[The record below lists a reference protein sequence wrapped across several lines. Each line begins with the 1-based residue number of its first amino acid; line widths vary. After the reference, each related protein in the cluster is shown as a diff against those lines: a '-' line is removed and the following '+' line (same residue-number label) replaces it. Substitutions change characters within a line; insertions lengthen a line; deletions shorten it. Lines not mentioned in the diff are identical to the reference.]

1 VFDACIDI
9 RIPKGYGPHHG
20 CYHMKRRCRWDFA
33 KWSKWSQLKRKA
45 LADMNV
51 IQEKFKEYYEHRL
64 FMSSHFEGNKQL
76 NKHGYL
82 VVPVTSHF
90 NGCCLD
96 KIKLR
101 ENVFNVL
108 TFLLNISFRNYT

>member
-64 FMSSHFEGNKQL
+64 FMSSHFEGIIPSVNDSTFA
-76 NKHGYL
+76 
-82 VVPVTSHF
+82 VPDNIVKVP
-90 NGCCLD
+90 
-96 KIKLR
+96 KI
-101 ENVFNVL
+101 NVL
-108 TFLLNISFRNYT
+108 FFYFFQIWNGAADRYKMKDRS